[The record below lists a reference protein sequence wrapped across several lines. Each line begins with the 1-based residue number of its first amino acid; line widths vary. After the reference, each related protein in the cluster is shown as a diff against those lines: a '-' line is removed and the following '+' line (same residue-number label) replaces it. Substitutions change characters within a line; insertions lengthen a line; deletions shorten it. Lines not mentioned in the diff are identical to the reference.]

1 LIANTLV
8 SPLDLAVVVVYLLFM
23 IGIGVYV
30 YRKVPSFEEFMVAGR
45 SMTTPILVCTLA
57 STYYGLEDLFGTSEF
72 AYNDGIVAYF
82 GYTLLSLSIYV
93 FAAFA
98 LAKRLR
104 REKFISLPE
113 ILKRYYGRD
122 ASILGAVA
130 SFAYSIPALSL
141 FALGRVC
148 EVTLGIDAW
157 VGALVLGA
165 VALAYTLLGGLW
177 AVAITDTI
185 QFVLMMVTV
194 AIGVVLLMGDVGGFA
209 AVETFAP
216 EGYFAPLGGMPI
228 WLLIAYV
235 ASLLSLLVDPGFYQ
249 RIFAAR
255 SDRQARNAIF
265 IAIGIWLAYD
275 WLVTAGGMLARAAVH
290 QGALPADLHSN
301 DALLSG
307 VILALPAGLVG
318 VFLAGVLATA
328 MSTTDSYSLVAGANL
343 AYDIHRPL
351 RNPDATDS
359 ELMRNTKIGIVI
371 SWIAGFALAFVF
383 DRLMAL
389 WVFTA
394 TLLTSMVLVP
404 IMVAIF
410 WKGKRTPLAGTLSCL
425 TGLVATIGFYLAI
438 AWLGVENET
447 YGTYIWSF
455 SIGGVPY
462 EVWQEYALYFTLPI
476 SVLGFL
482 VGNLFGNDSQ
492 PPAKEAST

>member
-1 LIANTLV
+1 MTDTLV
-8 SPLDLAVVVVYLLFM
+8 SSLDLGIVVAYLLLM
-23 IGIGVYV
+23 IGIGIYV
-30 YRKVPSFEEFMVAGR
+30 FRKVPSFEEFVVAGR

-72 AYNDGIVAYF
+72 AFNEGIVAYF
-82 GYTLLSLSIYV
+82 GYTLLSMSIYV
-93 FAAFA
+93 FAALV

-104 REKFISLPE
+104 REKFISLPQ
-113 ILKRYYGRD
+113 ILERYYGRD
-122 ASILGAVA
+122 AGILGAVA
-130 SFAYSIPALSL
+130 SFAYSIPGISL
-141 FALGRVC
+141 FALGRIC

-157 VGALVLGA
+157 IGALVLGT
-165 VALAYTLLGGLW
+165 VALVYTLLGGLW

-185 QFVLMMVTV
+185 QFVLMMGTV
-194 AIGVVLLMGDVGGFA
+194 AIGIVLLMGDVGGFA
-209 AVETFAP
+209 AVQAFAP

-255 SDRQARNAIF
+255 SARQARNAVL
-265 IAIGIWLAYD
+265 IAIGMWLAYD

-307 VILALPAGLVG
+307 VILALPVGLVG

-328 MSTTDSYSLVAGANL
+328 MSTMDSYSLVAGANL

-351 RNPDATDS
+351 RNPDATDR
-359 ELMRNTKIGIVI
+359 ELVRNTKIGIVI
-371 SWIAGFALAFVF
+371 SWVAGFALAFLF
-383 DRLMAL
+383 NRLMAL

-404 IMVAIF
+404 IMLALF
-410 WKGKRTPLAGTLSCL
+410 WKGKRTSLAGTLSCL
-425 TGLVATIGFYLAI
+425 AGLGATIVYYLAI
-438 AWLGVENET
+438 AWLGVENEA

-455 SIGGVPY
+455 SIGGMSFDL
-462 EVWQEYALYFTLPI
+462 WQEYALYFTLPM
-476 SVLGFL
+476 SLLGFL
-482 VGNLFGNDSQ
+482 VGNLLGNDSK
-492 PPAKEAST
+492 PPAKEVSA

>member
-1 LIANTLV
+1 MTDPLV
-8 SPLDLAVVVVYLLFM
+8 SSLDLGIVVAYLMLM
-23 IGIGVYV
+23 IGIGIYV
-30 YRKVPSFEEFMVAGR
+30 FRKVPSFEEFVVAGR

-72 AYNDGIVAYF
+72 AFNEGIVAYF
-82 GYTLLSLSIYV
+82 GYTLLSMSIYL
-93 FAAFA
+93 FAALV

-104 REKFISLPE
+104 REKFISLPQ
-113 ILKRYYGRD
+113 ILERYYGRD
-122 ASILGAVA
+122 AGILGAVA
-130 SFAYSIPALSL
+130 SFAYSIPGISL
-141 FALGRVC
+141 FALGRIC

-157 VGALVLGA
+157 IGALVLGT
-165 VALAYTLLGGLW
+165 VALVYTLLGGLW

-185 QFVLMMVTV
+185 QFVLMMGTV
-194 AIGVVLLMGDVGGFA
+194 AIGIVLLMGDVGGFA
-209 AVETFAP
+209 AVQAFAP
-216 EGYFAPLGGMPI
+216 VGYFAPLGGMPI

-255 SDRQARNAIF
+255 SARQARNAVL
-265 IAIGIWLAYD
+265 IAIGMWLAYD

-307 VILALPAGLVG
+307 VILALPVGLVG

-328 MSTTDSYSLVAGANL
+328 MSTMDSYSLVAGANL

-351 RNPDATDS
+351 RNPDATDR
-359 ELMRNTKIGIVI
+359 ELVRNTKIGIVI
-371 SWIAGFALAFVF
+371 SWVAGFALAFLF
-383 DRLMAL
+383 NRLMAL

-404 IMVAIF
+404 IMLALF
-410 WKGKRTPLAGTLSCL
+410 WKGKRTSLAGTLSCL
-425 TGLVATIGFYLAI
+425 TGLGATIVYYLAI
-438 AWLGVENET
+438 AWLGVENEA

-455 SIGGVPY
+455 SIGGMSFDL
-462 EVWQEYALYFTLPI
+462 WQEYALYFTLPM
-476 SVLGFL
+476 SLLGFL
-482 VGNLFGNDSQ
+482 VGNLLGNDSK
-492 PPAKEAST
+492 PPAKEVSA

>member
-1 LIANTLV
+1 
-8 SPLDLAVVVVYLLFM
+8 
-23 IGIGVYV
+23 
-30 YRKVPSFEEFMVAGR
+30 
-45 SMTTPILVCTLA
+45 MTTPILVCTLA

-113 ILKRYYGRD
+113 ILERHYGRS
-122 ASILGAVA
+122 AGVLGAVA
-130 SFAYSIPALSL
+130 SFSYSIPALSL
-141 FALGRVC
+141 FALGRIC
-148 EVTLGIDAW
+148 QVTLGIEPW
-157 VGALVLGA
+157 VGALALGL

-194 AIGVVLLMGDVGGFA
+194 AIGVVLLMGQVGGFA
-209 AVETFAP
+209 AVESFAP
-216 EGYFAPLGGMPI
+216 ESYFAPLGGMPI

-235 ASLLSLLVDPGFYQ
+235 ASLISVLVDPGFYQ

-255 SDRQARNAIF
+255 SAHQARNAIL
-265 IAIGIWLAYD
+265 IAIGVWLAYD
-275 WLVTAGGMLARAAVH
+275 WLVTAGGMLARAAVD
-290 QGALPADLHSN
+290 QGMLPAGLHSN

-307 VILALPAGLVG
+307 VILALPTGLVG
-318 VFLAGVLATA
+318 IFLAGVLATA
-328 MSTTDSYSLVAGANL
+328 MSTMDSYCLVAGTNL
-343 AYDIHRPL
+343 AYDIDRPL
-351 RNPDATDS
+351 RKPGATDV
-359 ELMRNTKIGIVI
+359 ELMRNTKIGIVVA
-371 SWIAGFALAFVF
+371 WIAGFALAFIF

-404 IMVAIF
+404 IMMAIF
-410 WKGKRTPLAGTLSCL
+410 WKGKKTALAGSLSAL
-425 TGLVATIGFYLAI
+425 TGLVATLAFYLGI
-438 AWLGVENET
+438 AWIGVADET

-455 SIGGVPY
+455 SIGG
-462 EVWQEYALYFTLPI
+462 EVFEIWQEYALYFTLPL
-476 SVLGFL
+476 SLLGFL
-482 VGNLFGNDSQ
+482 VGNLLGNDSKS
-492 PPAKEAST
+492 PPKEVAE

>member
-1 LIANTLV
+1 MTDTLV
-8 SPLDLAVVVVYLLFM
+8 SSLDLGIVVAYLLFM
-23 IGIGVYV
+23 IGIGIYV
-30 YRKVPSFEEFMVAGR
+30 FRKVPSFEEFVVAGR

-72 AYNDGIVAYF
+72 AFNEGIVAYF
-82 GYTLLSLSIYV
+82 GYTLLSMSIYV
-93 FAAFA
+93 FAALV

-104 REKFISLPE
+104 REKFISLPQ
-113 ILKRYYGRD
+113 ILERYYGRD
-122 ASILGAVA
+122 AGILGAVA
-130 SFAYSIPALSL
+130 SFAYSIPGISL
-141 FALGRVC
+141 FALGRIC

-157 VGALVLGA
+157 IGALVLGT
-165 VALAYTLLGGLW
+165 VALVYTLLGGLW

-185 QFVLMMVTV
+185 QFVLMMGTV
-194 AIGVVLLMGDVGGFA
+194 AIGIVLLMGDVGGFA
-209 AVETFAP
+209 AVQAFAP

-255 SDRQARNAIF
+255 SARQARNAVL
-265 IAIGIWLAYD
+265 IAIGMWLAYD

-307 VILALPAGLVG
+307 VLLALPVGLVG

-328 MSTTDSYSLVAGANL
+328 MSTMDSYCLVAGANL

-359 ELMRNTKIGIVI
+359 ELVRNTKIGIVI
-371 SWIAGFALAFVF
+371 SWVAGFALAFAF

-404 IMVAIF
+404 IMLALF
-410 WKGKRTPLAGTLSCL
+410 WKGKRTSLAGTLSCL
-425 TGLVATIGFYLAI
+425 TGLVATIVYYLAI
-438 AWLGVENET
+438 AWLGVENEA

-455 SIGGVPY
+455 SIGGMSFDL
-462 EVWQEYALYFTLPI
+462 WQEYALYFTLPM
-476 SVLGFL
+476 SLLGFL
-482 VGNLFGNDSQ
+482 VGNLLGNDSK
-492 PPAKEAST
+492 PPAKEVSA

>member
-1 LIANTLV
+1 MTDTLV
-8 SPLDLAVVVVYLLFM
+8 SPLDLGIVVAYLVLM
-23 IGIGVYV
+23 IGVGIYV
-30 YRKVPSFEEFMVAGR
+30 FRKVPSFEEFVVAGR

-72 AYNDGIVAYF
+72 AFNEGIVAYF
-82 GYTLLSLSIYV
+82 GYTLLSMSIYV
-93 FAAFA
+93 FAALV

-104 REKFISLPE
+104 REKFISLPQ
-113 ILKRYYGRD
+113 ILERYYGRD
-122 ASILGAVA
+122 AGILGAVA
-130 SFAYSIPALSL
+130 SFAYSIPGISL
-141 FALGRVC
+141 FALGRIC

-157 VGALVLGA
+157 VGALVLGT
-165 VALAYTLLGGLW
+165 VALVYTLLGGLW

-185 QFVLMMVTV
+185 QFVLMMGTV
-194 AIGVVLLMGDVGGFA
+194 AIGIVLLMGDVGGFA
-209 AVETFAP
+209 AVQAFAP

-255 SDRQARNAIF
+255 SARQARNAVL
-265 IAIGIWLAYD
+265 IAIGMWLAYD

-307 VILALPAGLVG
+307 VLLALPVGLVG

-328 MSTTDSYSLVAGANL
+328 MSTMDSYSLVAGANL

-359 ELMRNTKIGIVI
+359 ELVRNTKIGIVI
-371 SWIAGFALAFVF
+371 SWVSGFALAFAF
-383 DRLMAL
+383 NRLMAL

-404 IMVAIF
+404 IMLALF
-410 WKGKRTPLAGTLSCL
+410 WKGKRTSLAGTLSCL
-425 TGLVATIGFYLAI
+425 TGLVATIVYYLAI
-438 AWLGVENET
+438 AWLGVENEA

-455 SIGGVPY
+455 SIGGMSFDL
-462 EVWQEYALYFTLPI
+462 WQEYALYFTLPM
-476 SVLGFL
+476 SLLGFL
-482 VGNLFGNDSQ
+482 VGNLLGNDSK
-492 PPAKEAST
+492 PPAKEVSA

>member
-1 LIANTLV
+1 MTDTLV
-8 SPLDLAVVVVYLLFM
+8 SSLDLGIVAAYLVLM
-23 IGIGVYV
+23 IGIGIYV
-30 YRKVPSFEEFMVAGR
+30 FRKVPSFEEFVVAGR

-72 AYNDGIVAYF
+72 AFNEGIVAYF
-82 GYTLLSLSIYV
+82 GYTLLSMSIYV
-93 FAAFA
+93 FAALV

-104 REKFISLPE
+104 REKFISLPQ
-113 ILKRYYGRD
+113 ILERYYGRD
-122 ASILGAVA
+122 AGILGAVA
-130 SFAYSIPALSL
+130 SFAYSIPGISL
-141 FALGRVC
+141 FALGRIC

-157 VGALVLGA
+157 VGALVLGT
-165 VALAYTLLGGLW
+165 VALVYTLLGGLW

-185 QFVLMMVTV
+185 QFVLMMGTV
-194 AIGVVLLMGDVGGFA
+194 AIGIVLLMGDVGGFA
-209 AVETFAP
+209 AVQAFAP

-255 SDRQARNAIF
+255 SARQARNAVL
-265 IAIGIWLAYD
+265 IAIGMWLAYD

-307 VILALPAGLVG
+307 VLLALPVGLVG

-328 MSTTDSYSLVAGANL
+328 MSTMDSYSLVAGANL

-351 RNPDATDS
+351 RNPDATDR
-359 ELMRNTKIGIVI
+359 ELVRNTKIGIVI
-371 SWIAGFALAFVF
+371 SWVAGFAMAFLF

-404 IMVAIF
+404 IMLALF
-410 WKGKRTPLAGTLSCL
+410 WKGKRTSLAGTLSCL
-425 TGLVATIGFYLAI
+425 TGLAATIVYYLAI
-438 AWLGVENET
+438 AWLGVENEA

-455 SIGGVPY
+455 SIGGMSFDL
-462 EVWQEYALYFTLPI
+462 WQEYALYFTLPM
-476 SVLGFL
+476 SLLGFL
-482 VGNLFGNDSQ
+482 VGNLLGNDSK
-492 PPAKEAST
+492 PPAKEVSA

>member
-1 LIANTLV
+1 MTDTLV
-8 SPLDLAVVVVYLLFM
+8 SSLDLGIVVAYLMLM
-23 IGIGVYV
+23 IGIGIYV
-30 YRKVPSFEEFMVAGR
+30 FRKVPSFEEFVVAGR

-72 AYNDGIVAYF
+72 AFNEGIVAYF
-82 GYTLLSLSIYV
+82 GYTLLSMSIYV
-93 FAAFA
+93 FAALV

-104 REKFISLPE
+104 REKFISLPQ
-113 ILKRYYGRD
+113 ILERYYGRD
-122 ASILGAVA
+122 AGILGAVA
-130 SFAYSIPALSL
+130 SFAYSIPGISL
-141 FALGRVC
+141 FALGRIC

-157 VGALVLGA
+157 IGALVLGT
-165 VALAYTLLGGLW
+165 VALVYTLLGGLW

-185 QFVLMMVTV
+185 QFVLMMGTV
-194 AIGVVLLMGDVGGFA
+194 AIGIVLLMGDVGGFA
-209 AVETFAP
+209 AVQAFAP

-235 ASLLSLLVDPGFYQ
+235 ASLLSVLVDPGFYQ

-255 SDRQARNAIF
+255 SARQARNAVL
-265 IAIGIWLAYD
+265 IAIGMWLAYD

-307 VILALPAGLVG
+307 VILALPVGLVG

-328 MSTTDSYSLVAGANL
+328 MSTMDSYSLVAGANL

-351 RNPDATDS
+351 RNPDATDR
-359 ELMRNTKIGIVI
+359 ELVRNTKIGIVI
-371 SWIAGFALAFVF
+371 SWVAGFALAFLF
-383 DRLMAL
+383 NRLMAL

-404 IMVAIF
+404 IMLALF
-410 WKGKRTPLAGTLSCL
+410 WKGKRTSLAGTLSCL
-425 TGLVATIGFYLAI
+425 TGLGATIVYYLAI
-438 AWLGVENET
+438 AWLGVENEA

-455 SIGGVPY
+455 SIGGMSF
-462 EVWQEYALYFTLPI
+462 ELWQEYALYFTLPM
-476 SVLGFL
+476 SLLGFL
-482 VGNLFGNDSQ
+482 VGNLLGNDSK
-492 PPAKEAST
+492 PPAKEVSA